1 MNLHEYQSKAI
12 LARYGLPVPRGA
24 LARSAEEAG
33 AATRGLGA
41 GPWIVKAQIHAGG
54 RGKAGGIR
62 RALDSAEVMRL
73 TEMYLKQ
80 TLVTPQTGAAGLP
93 VSAVWIEELT
103 AVAREL
109 YLGAVIDRSVNK
121 LVVMASTEG
130 GVDIEETAVKHPQEI
145 LRVEVDPLLGL
156 LPFQARS
163 LGFQLSLNLTQIT
176 QFSRLLEG
184 LTKAFI
190 ENDFV
195 LAEINPLVITAEG
208 TLVCLD
214 AKIALDDNALFR
226 HPELAS
232 LRDATQENPQERHAR
247 QFDLNYIAL
256 DGNIG
261 CMVNGAGLAMAT
273 MDMIRLYGAMPANFL
288 DVGGGTTTER
298 VTEAFKL
305 LVSDPQVTAILVNI
319 FGGIVR
325 CDLIAEGIISAVQEV
340 GVNVPVVVRL
350 EGNNAKEGLTR
361 LQESKLNIMTAAD
374 LGDAA
379 QRVVAAV
386 AT

>member
-12 LARYGLPVPRGA
+12 LAQYGLPVPRGA
-24 LARSAEEAG
+24 LARSAEEALT
-33 AATRGLGA
+33 ATQGLGT
-41 GPWIVKAQIHAGG
+41 GPWIVKVQVHAGG

-62 RALDSAEVMRL
+62 RASDAAEVESL

-93 VSAVWIEELT
+93 VSAIWIEELT

-130 GVDIEETAVKHPQEI
+130 GVDIEETAVKSPQKI
-145 LRVEVDPLLGL
+145 LRIEVDPLLGL
-156 LPFQARS
+156 LPFQARK
-163 LGFQLSLNLTQIT
+163 LGFQLSLDLTQIA

-208 TLVCLD
+208 KLVCLD
-214 AKIALDDNALFR
+214 AKIVLDDNALFR
-226 HPELAS
+226 HPELAG

-305 LVSDPQVTAILVNI
+305 LVADPQVRAILVNI

-350 EGNNAKEGLTR
+350 EGNNAKEGLAR
-361 LQESKLNIMTAAD
+361 LQESNLNIITAAD